1 MKDWIHKK
9 ETERRDLLRLV
20 SSKANLPDYMIEKDW
35 WITVVLESIF
45 TCDLH
50 SYFVFKGGTSLSKS
64 WNLLNRFSEDIDIVI
79 DKSLFGV
86 TDEQPIGRSQREKMR
101 DAAHAFI
108 MDKVRPMLHARLVAL
123 DIPESTFKL
132 YAEESK
138 SSDQDPTIILLD
150 YASLTEITN
159 DYTKAQVKIEIG
171 VRAMMEPYETRPVSS
186 LLSQH
191 LNING
196 IVGVSTVLPQRT
208 LWEKTFLLHELFQ
221 KPLDKMNI
229 TRMSRHWYDL
239 HYLAKAGFAEKA
251 MQDKDLYNA
260 IRNHR
265 KVFTKVPGVDY
276 DTLSPKAFDLF
287 PPKEREAE
295 WNNDYKKMVESYIYR
310 DAPSMADLIKSIT
323 EISAEFNS
331 LNY

>member
-9 ETERRDLLRLV
+9 EIERLDLLRLV
-20 SSKANLPDYMIEKDW
+20 SGKANLPDFMIEKDW
-35 WITVVLESIF
+35 WVTTALKAIF

-50 SYFVFKGGTSLSKS
+50 KHFAFKGGTSLSKS

-86 TDEQPIGRSQREKMR
+86 TDDQELGRSQREKLR
-101 DAAHAFI
+101 DAAHAFV
-108 MDKVRPMLHARLVAL
+108 MKKVQPILHARMLTIGV
-123 DIPESTFKL
+123 PESTFKI

-150 YASLTEITN
+150 YSSLTAIKN
-159 DYTKAQVKIEIG
+159 DYTKSQVKIEIG

-186 LLSQH
+186 LLSQY
-191 LNING
+191 LDMNET
-196 IVGVSTVLPQRT
+196 VGVSTVLPQRT
-208 LWEKTFLLHELFQ
+208 FWEKSFLLHELFQ
-221 KPLDKMNI
+221 KPLDKMEI
-229 TRMSRHWYDL
+229 ARMSRHWYDL

-251 MQDKDLYNA
+251 IQDKALYEA

-276 DTLSPKAFDLF
+276 DTLSPTSFGLF
-287 PPKEREAE
+287 PPKAKDVD
-295 WNNDYKKMVESYIYR
+295 WGNDYKKMIESYIYR
-310 DAPSMADLIKSIT
+310 DAPSLEDLIDSIR
-323 EISAEFNS
+323 EISELFKKISN
-331 LNY
+331 